1 MQSLASTEI
10 ALEAHLGGESGGI
23 SSGLFDIIKSW
34 GFTE

>member
-1 MQSLASTEI
+1 MQSLACTEI
-10 ALEAHLGGESGGI
+10 ALEAGLGGESSGT